1 MKRKQ
6 FNLNLRRDY
15 MVLDFDEV
23 LGEIL
28 GYKVRVKKSDYYV
41 LRIFHL
47 LDIDTLEE
55 FKEYFKVNR
64 FNIVDCKK
72 FETKFEEWYDVI
84 VKVKDYKEK

>member
-1 MKRKQ
+1 
-6 FNLNLRRDY
+6 

-41 LRIFHL
+41 LRVFHL

-64 FNIVDCKK
+64 YNIVDC
-72 FETKFEEWYDVI
+72 
-84 VKVKDYKEK
+84 